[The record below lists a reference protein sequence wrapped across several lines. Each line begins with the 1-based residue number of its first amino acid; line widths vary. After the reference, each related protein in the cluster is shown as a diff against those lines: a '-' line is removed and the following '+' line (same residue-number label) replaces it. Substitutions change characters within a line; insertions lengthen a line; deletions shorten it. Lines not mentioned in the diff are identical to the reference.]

1 MVISMN
7 VPATFVQAFWGILLV
22 VVVWKALSFL
32 KLLPAALYLILVHN
46 LCHDWVEQHPV
57 LCYGIF
63 AFLVLSVKV
72 STGSVQIKKSARNQ
86 PCQPGSFQGQME
98 EWQHLSGGIK
108 DS

>member
-1 MVISMN
+1 MLAGGRGSCAVGL
-7 VPATFVQAFWGILLV
+7 FDKGRH
-22 VVVWKALSFL
+22 
-32 KLLPAALYLILVHN
+32 ALYN
-46 LCHDWVEQHPV
+46 GGGKYPMV
-57 LCYGIF
+57 LKMLFTKGGG
-63 AFLVLSVKV
+63 SVKV

>member
-1 MVISMN
+1 MAEAHYGPVLGGA
-7 VPATFVQAFWGILLV
+7 VPHQHGAVGSVA
-22 VVVWKALSFL
+22 ALAAETI
-32 KLLPAALYLILVHN
+32 PAARAGRKRTK
-46 LCHDWVEQHPV
+46 Q
-57 LCYGIF
+57 GG
-63 AFLVLSVKV
+63 LSVKV

>member
-63 AFLVLSVKV
+63 AFLVLSAGLYWLQKLLDRRRAE
-72 STGSVQIKKSARNQ
+72 QAARRELLDRAFAAGNYGKL
-86 PCQPGSFQGQME
+86 PRG
-98 EWQHLSGGIK
+98 
-108 DS
+108 

>member
-1 MVISMN
+1 MN

-46 LCHDWVEQHPV
+46 LCHDWVDQHPV

-63 AFLVLSVKV
+63 AFLVLSAVVYWIQKLLDRRRAEKAACQELLNRALAA
-72 STGSVQIKKSARNQ
+72 GNYHQ
-86 PCQPGSFQGQME
+86 PPRG
-98 EWQHLSGGIK
+98 
-108 DS
+108 